1 MCRLVQVRRVY
12 LEAPHNM
19 LRGAGTLQ
27 FITDFFPHLT
37 ELTVRDLY
45 ANSSRFLHFY
55 ISLMRRGVNV
65 EASGLCGGAGF
76 EFYFGLSQSLDLF
89 LDWPAGA
96 AWTSLLAALEGV
108 TLGVTSLN
116 IWYYRTVTEREAMR
130 CHEVANEVLSK
141 LAGRRGKLT
150 EVSMPKVTLTDYNI
164 FLYSSQRSFFWR
176 QSGP

>member
-1 MCRLVQVRRVY
+1 MRRLVQVRRVY
-12 LEAPHNM
+12 LNAPHNM

-65 EASGLCGGAGF
+65 EAFGHFGGAGF

-116 IWYYRTVTEREAMR
+116 IWYYRTVTEPM
-130 CHEVANEVLSK
+130 VIIANEVLSK

-164 FLYSSQRSFFWR
+164 F
-176 QSGP
+176 

>member
-1 MCRLVQVRRVY
+1 MISSDCVVCRLVQVRRVY

-65 EASGLCGGAGF
+65 EAFVGQSGGAGF
-76 EFYFGLSQSLDLF
+76 QFYFGLSQSLDLF
-89 LDWPAGA
+89 PSWGGVDID
-96 AWTSLLAALEGV
+96 LAALEGV
-108 TLGVTSLN
+108 SLGVTSLN
-116 IWYYRTVTEREAMR
+116 IWYYRTMTEPM
-130 CHEVANEVLSK
+130 VIIANEVLSK
-141 LAGRRGKLT
+141 LANRRGKLT

-164 FLYSSQRSFFWR
+164 F
-176 QSGP
+176 